1 MDTRD
6 ELLDAA
12 ELVARRLGYDG
23 FSYADLATAVGI
35 RKASIH
41 YHFPHKSDLA
51 VALLSRYRGRF
62 VATLTA
68 IEASGQSA
76 RSQLSAYIEI
86 YRQALCGGE
95 SVCLCVS
102 LGLAGERLDD
112 TAAAEVRRFHDVGRD
127 WLERLHGRGRADG
140 SLVTRLDSEIWAEG
154 VVAAMEGAHVSA
166 RVARGAAGLD
176 AFDRVARGVLAQ
188 TEAS

>member
-1 MDTRD
+1 VNTRD

-23 FSYADLATAVGI
+23 FSYADLAAAVGI

-62 VATLTA
+62 AAALA
-68 IEASGQSA
+68 EIEASGESA
-76 RSQLSAYIEI
+76 RSQLLAYVEI
-86 YRQALCGGE
+86 YRQALRGGE

-102 LGLAGERLDD
+102 LGLAGERLDEV
-112 TAAAEVRRFHDVGRD
+112 AAAEVRRFHGVGVD
-127 WLERLHGRGRADG
+127 WLTRLHGRGQVDG
-140 SLVTRLDSEIWAEG
+140 SLVTRLDAETWAEA
-154 VVAAMEGAHVSA
+154 VVAAMEGAHVST
-166 RVARGAAGLD
+166 RVARGTAGLEV
-176 AFDRVARGVLAQ
+176 FDRVARAVLAQ
-188 TEAS
+188 TEAA